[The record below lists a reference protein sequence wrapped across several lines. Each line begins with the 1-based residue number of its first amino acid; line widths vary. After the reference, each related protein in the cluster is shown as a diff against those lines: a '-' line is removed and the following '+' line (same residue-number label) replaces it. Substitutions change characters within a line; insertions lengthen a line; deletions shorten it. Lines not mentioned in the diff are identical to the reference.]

1 MKLPLGLIACAF
13 CLHATTVTFNDYP
26 NAASNPQ
33 GNFLSSGGLAF
44 TAIRSSREGSLFLVG
59 NPTGPPFPDFGV
71 TPVGNGTVFL
81 VASSENNG
89 GVIVTSPGTTFSLST
104 IDLNKLTQSDAA
116 LAALGAPPNATTV
129 NVVGALLGG
138 GTVVATFR
146 LDGSTNF
153 QTFGFPPEWQNLVAV
168 NFTANN
174 DGSSGA
180 SATAN

>member
-59 NPTGPPFPDFGV
+59 NPTGPPFPDFGA

-116 LAALGAPPNATTV
+116 LAALGPPPMRPPSTWWARCSAAEPWLPPSDWTEAQISRRSV
-129 NVVGALLGG
+129 
-138 GTVVATFR
+138 FR
-146 LDGSTNF
+146 PNGRIWL
-153 QTFGFPPEWQNLVAV
+153 P
-168 NFTANN
+168 
-174 DGSSGA
+174 
-180 SATAN
+180 